1 MAKDAELRAAV
12 AVIADEFSS
21 MTDAEYA
28 TALAEWLAEVA
39 TTGPVDVP
47 VSAADT
53 LHEIREPG
61 ES

>member
-1 MAKDAELRAAV
+1 
-12 AVIADEFSS
+12 
-21 MTDAEYA
+21 MTDAEY
-28 TALAEWLAEVA
+28 TKALAEWLAEVA
-39 TTGPVDVP
+39 TTDRVDVP